1 MGAQDTNS
9 GGMEL
14 FFRRRLAEGRAA
26 GEGQLSPPG
35 EAQKISEISAP
46 VFKDV
51 ESEAKETKERNKWQC
66 AICGRWEDPSGTS
79 RRKCSSCGGPGF
91 ENKRATSSLSSTM
104 ALAGRNDG
112 NDPKKRGPH
121 RKKDVGQGQT
131 DRDFMDEEKVV
142 WGVEPGDLGG
152 ERKAGSFNA
161 ALEIAKNE
169 ALLTDAVDLL
179 KKDFWS
185 DPSREAQLSKRKLVM
200 ELAQAVGG
208 EWWTPPL
215 NEKVVLGVA
224 AALKAARLR
233 TASALISELKLWHVE
248 QGHSVSDSLNRLLGL
263 AKKSVSRN
271 LGPTERALEVKLSS
285 LEGALWQ
292 CSWHMGICEPVLA
305 YAWAVIFI
313 LRCAEVA
320 AVRWSHVSVDEV
332 KKHITLKIPISKMD
346 QSGWGV
352 RCEVHEEYDYG
363 VEEQTGTRRLRT
375 LGAEVGSHDVRESRA
390 PVTGGRL
397 SIVPPMVAPNAK
409 DFPSWKAPRT
419 PKPAANEL
427 GWDTP

>member
-1 MGAQDTNS
+1 MARARGSGALLVLAAGAAGAEHFFMHAAGHVGMQMGAQDTNS

-142 WGVEPGDLGG
+142 WGVG
-152 ERKAGSFNA
+152 
-161 ALEIAKNE
+161 
-169 ALLTDAVDLL
+169 
-179 KKDFWS
+179 
-185 DPSREAQLSKRKLVM
+185 
-200 ELAQAVGG
+200 
-208 EWWTPPL
+208 
-215 NEKVVLGVA
+215 
-224 AALKAARLR
+224 R
-233 TASALISELKLWHVE
+233 TQK
-248 QGHSVSDSLNRLLGL
+248 
-263 AKKSVSRN
+263 
-271 LGPTERALEVKLSS
+271 
-285 LEGALWQ
+285 
-292 CSWHMGICEPVLA
+292 
-305 YAWAVIFI
+305 
-313 LRCAEVA
+313 
-320 AVRWSHVSVDEV
+320 
-332 KKHITLKIPISKMD
+332 
-346 QSGWGV
+346 
-352 RCEVHEEYDYG
+352 
-363 VEEQTGTRRLRT
+363 
-375 LGAEVGSHDVRESRA
+375 
-390 PVTGGRL
+390 
-397 SIVPPMVAPNAK
+397 
-409 DFPSWKAPRT
+409 
-419 PKPAANEL
+419 
-427 GWDTP
+427 

>member
-1 MGAQDTNS
+1 
-9 GGMEL
+9 
-14 FFRRRLAEGRAA
+14 
-26 GEGQLSPPG
+26 
-35 EAQKISEISAP
+35 
-46 VFKDV
+46 
-51 ESEAKETKERNKWQC
+51 
-66 AICGRWEDPSGTS
+66 
-79 RRKCSSCGGPGF
+79 
-91 ENKRATSSLSSTM
+91 
-104 ALAGRNDG
+104 
-112 NDPKKRGPH
+112 
-121 RKKDVGQGQT
+121 
-131 DRDFMDEEKVV
+131 
-142 WGVEPGDLGG
+142 
-152 ERKAGSFNA
+152 
-161 ALEIAKNE
+161 
-169 ALLTDAVDLL
+169 
-179 KKDFWS
+179 
-185 DPSREAQLSKRKLVM
+185 M

-352 RCEVHEEYDYG
+352 R
-363 VEEQTGTRRLRT
+363 RT
-375 LGAEVGSHDVRESRA
+375 LGCCGLKRCSWTCAWKVWTEVAFRATSKSEHVFLEKYEGVKSTRSMTTAWKSKLGQGVSGHSARRSGAMMYVRAGLPLQEVAFLSCHRWWRPMPKTSRA
-390 PVTGGRL
+390 GRRREL
-397 SIVPPMVAPNAK
+397 RSRLPM
-409 DFPSWKAPRT
+409 SWDGTLQCR
-419 PKPAANEL
+419 
-427 GWDTP
+427 